1 MVQPSSMGVIRT
13 GGGAMQLL
21 PMILGEAPTP
31 GPIRALERW
40 RVAWHGRR
48 DATRLPAGE
57 EPELPRP
64 FLESLRAEAETG
76 QRAVSAWLHHKITP
90 IDREAVQVLILL
102 EQHRRDPA
110 VAPEATPARS
120 APEDADPQPMTAIP
134 PWLREAREAAAQRNA
149 FARRVRERNEAE
161 QRLGELGSTRHHLI
175 EIARAAA
182 HAHVNRY
189 AQLAAHYDAALLR
202 RQPNRRHAGAPAV
215 SAESWLH
222 GDMPLLALDVEG
234 ELADSYRWFLKDFET
249 RTSHRH
255 RPILEEVP
263 RAS

>member
-13 GGGAMQLL
+13 GGDPMQLL
-21 PMILGEAPTP
+21 SMINGEAPTP
-31 GPIRALERW
+31 GPIRVLERW
-40 RVAWHGRR
+40 RVAWQGHR
-48 DATRLPAGE
+48 DATRLPSGDE
-57 EPELPRP
+57 VELPRP
-64 FLESLRAEAETG
+64 YLESLRAQAETG
-76 QRAVSAWLHHKITP
+76 QRAVSAWLHNKIIP

-102 EQHRRDPA
+102 EQHRRNPPI
-110 VAPEATPARS
+110 APEPTPVRS
-120 APEDADPQPMTAIP
+120 ATEDADPQPMTAIP
-134 PWLREAREAAAQRNA
+134 RWLREAREAAAARNA

-202 RQPNRRHAGAPAV
+202 RQPNRRQAGAPAV
-215 SAESWLH
+215 SAEPWLH
-222 GDMPLLALDVEG
+222 GDMPLLALDVDG
-234 ELADSYRWFLKDFET
+234 ELADSYRWFLKEFEA

>member
-1 MVQPSSMGVIRT
+1 MVQPPSMGGSRA
-13 GGGAMQLL
+13 GRGQMQLL
-21 PMILGEAPTP
+21 PTLEREAPTP

-48 DATRLPAGE
+48 DATRLPPGE
-57 EPELPRP
+57 EAELPP
-64 FLESLRAEAETG
+64 PYLESLRAQAEIG
-76 QRAVSAWLHHKITP
+76 QRAVSAWLHGKITP
-90 IDREAVQVLILL
+90 IDREAVAVLILL

-110 VAPEATPARS
+110 IAPEATPPTS
-120 APEDADPQPMTAIP
+120 APDEADPQPMTTIP
-134 PWLREAREAAAQRNA
+134 PWLREAREAAAARNA

-161 QRLGELGSTRHHLI
+161 QRLGELGSTRHHVI
-175 EIARAAA
+175 EIARAAV

-189 AQLAAHYDAALLR
+189 AQLAALYDSALLR
-202 RQPNRRHAGAPAV
+202 RQPNRRQAGPPAV
-215 SAESWLH
+215 SAEPWLN

>member
-1 MVQPSSMGVIRT
+1 
-13 GGGAMQLL
+13 MQLL
-21 PMILGEAPTP
+21 PTIDGEAPTP

-40 RVAWHGRR
+40 RVAWHGHR
-48 DATRLPAGE
+48 DATRLPPGE
-57 EPELPRP
+57 EVELPRP
-64 FLESLRAEAETG
+64 YLESLRAEAETG

-102 EQHRRDPA
+102 EQHRRDPPI
-110 VAPEATPARS
+110 APEATPEATPAKL
-120 APEDADPQPMTAIP
+120 APEDADPQPMTEIP
-134 PWLREAREAAAQRNA
+134 PWLREAREAAAARNT
-149 FARRVRERNEAE
+149 FARQVRERNEAE

-202 RQPNRRHAGAPAV
+202 RQPNRRQAGAPAV

-222 GDMPLLALDVEG
+222 GDMPLLALDVKG
-234 ELADSYRWFLKDFET
+234 ELAESYRWFLKEFET
-249 RTSHRH
+249 RTSHRQ

>member
-1 MVQPSSMGVIRT
+1 
-13 GGGAMQLL
+13 MQLL
-21 PMILGEAPTP
+21 PTIDGEAPTP

-40 RVAWHGRR
+40 RVAWHGHR
-48 DATRLPAGE
+48 DATRLPPGE
-57 EPELPRP
+57 EVELPRP
-64 FLESLRAEAETG
+64 YLESLRAEAETG
-76 QRAVSAWLHHKITP
+76 QRAVSAWLHNKIIP
-90 IDREAVQVLILL
+90 IDREAVAVLILL
-102 EQHRRDPA
+102 DQHRRDPA
-110 VAPEATPARS
+110 IAPEATPTRS

-134 PWLREAREAAAQRNA
+134 PWLREAREAAAARNA
-149 FARRVRERNEAE
+149 FARQVRERNEAE
-161 QRLGELGSTRHHLI
+161 QRLGELGSTRHHLL
-175 EIARAAA
+175 EIARAAV

-202 RQPNRRHAGAPAV
+202 RQPNRRQAGAPAV
-215 SAESWLH
+215 SAEPWLH

-234 ELADSYRWFLKDFET
+234 ELAESYRWFLKEFET